1 MDVNFLDQE
10 LRSAENS
17 LAILEERQQY
27 EHKRALDKNAN
38 INENDEP
45 QGGAASLSTVFERL
59 LVLQTTSDSLALAQD
74 YLLFLESAPK
84 VLSTSHD
91 DRINNSWNDDFE
103 TLLMQ
108 AQLCE
113 NIAHRVVLKH
123 ADNMLDLCPALY
135 EDAYLSLFDYLRE
148 HLVTL
153 LREEL
158 QSNRYPTAKG
168 CGELLGGKNGTA
180 YLATICQHLNRLEN
194 THEQVI
200 QAVEGVNVTG
210 NKNSV
215 LLELFH
221 PLLDRVYFH
230 FINTTVGDDGDPQ
243 NGNHGPKVTATRLE
257 RLPEWLLSYIKSNF
271 LQDDGPYQVIRS
283 VMGPSSALPFCQELI
298 RLIQWVLVEQR
309 NFFDDPGISGPQ
321 SNPQLLYHAVEQFL
335 EFDTILIELLADTT
349 NTNDTIVDTSFSV
362 SQFTR
367 LMDTLVA
374 SNEELFDWWIQRER
388 ESVSSTLFP
397 EDDSIYNNVPKAPL
411 ASYIS
416 PRAELFCSLIRSVQL
431 KAFTLKSPGV
441 YLREVAVPLCSQF
454 VDALHETSVN
464 LRNRLV
470 QKHKRR
476 QQPQQHQSSSSYT
489 TIIDSEKQRLVSNIN
504 EWIEIINGTQLASQ
518 ILLSNERAVSSQSDH
533 DLGRFG
539 RSLERLVEVMM
550 DEFAAAFVE
559 TTLMEHA
566 KFANYLMLASH
577 LLASPEHVSED
588 IMRKEDLTVELS
600 DTKTVLLYFQE
611 ICDSILNPRKIVD
624 GDNSDEGEKLASCA
638 PLGMRARVA
647 DRLVEKLLDVALDTN
662 HVTPD
667 IWLEGATVFAR
678 DVDIILGSY
687 RDIPAVDRLL
697 EVTKFMTMDYDSF
710 CGLFAAIGGLIG
722 SDSYLDIEELNA
734 DAKLGDEAS
743 SMLKAKNVNCS
754 LGYAVS
760 ILNRRRG

>member
-1 MDVNFLDQE
+1 MVVNFLDQE
-10 LRSAENS
+10 LRSAEHS
-17 LAILEERQQY
+17 LAILKERQQH
-27 EHKRALDKNAN
+27 EHKRVLDENAN
-38 INENDEP
+38 ITESDDP
-45 QGGAASLSTVFERL
+45 QGGASLSTVFERL
-59 LVLQTTSDSLALAQD
+59 LALETTSDSLALAHD

-84 VLSTSHD
+84 VLSTSHN

-113 NIAHRVVLKH
+113 NIAHGVVLKH
-123 ADNMLDLCPALY
+123 ADNILHLCPAIY
-135 EDAYLSLFDYLRE
+135 EEAYLSLFDYLCE
-148 HLVTL
+148 NLVTL

-168 CGELLGGKNGTA
+168 CGELLGGKNGIA
-180 YLATICQHLNRLEN
+180 YLATICQHLTRLEN
-194 THEQVI
+194 THEQVL
-200 QAVEGVNVTG
+200 QAVEGVNVVSK
-210 NKNSV
+210 KNSV

-221 PLLDRVYFH
+221 PLLDRIYFH
-230 FINTTVGDDGDPQ
+230 FINTAVGDDGDPQ
-243 NGNHGPKVTATRLE
+243 NGNHEPKITATRLE
-257 RLPEWLLSYIKSNF
+257 RLPEWLLSYIKTNF
-271 LQDDGPYQVIRS
+271 LQDDGPYQVVRS

-298 RLIQWVLVEQR
+298 RMIQWVLVEQR

-321 SNPQLLYHAVEQFL
+321 SNPQFLYHAVEQFL
-335 EFDTILIELLADTT
+335 EFDTILMELLADTT
-349 NTNDTIVDTSFSV
+349 NTNDTIVDTSFSA
-362 SQFTR
+362 SQFTG

-374 SNEELFDWWIQRER
+374 SNEDLFDWWVQRER
-388 ESVSSTLFP
+388 ESVSSTLY
-397 EDDSIYNNVPKAPL
+397 DSIHYNIHKAPL

-441 YLREVAVPLCSQF
+441 YLRGVAVPLCSQF

-464 LRNRLV
+464 LRNLLV
-470 QKHKRR
+470 QKHKGR
-476 QQPQQHQSSSSYT
+476 QEIQQHKSSSSYT

-504 EWIEIINGTQLASQ
+504 EWIKIINGTQLASQ
-518 ILLSNERAVSSQSDH
+518 ILLSNERAVRSQSDH

-588 IMRKEDLTVELS
+588 IMRKDYLTAELS
-600 DTKTVLLYFQE
+600 DTKTVLQYFQE
-611 ICDSILNPRKIVD
+611 ICDSILNPRKLLD
-624 GDNSDEGEKLASCA
+624 GDNSDEEEKMASCA

-678 DVDIILGSY
+678 DVNIMLGSY

-743 SMLKAKNVNCS
+743 NMLKAKNVNCP
-754 LGYAVS
+754 LGNAIS